1 MSSLFKKSDK
11 KFGVALGGGAALG
24 AAHVGVMKALM
35 EKRERPDA
43 ITGTS
48 IGSFVAAHIA
58 FGVPVEELEQIALD
72 LDWLDI
78 TSFKLS
84 KMGLLTNEKLGKRV
98 LSTIG
103 RVNIEDAEIPLRFIA
118 TDITSGK
125 KIELNEGP
133 LYKAVMAS
141 SCLPGIF
148 APVEWDDMLLVDGF
162 LCENVPVSP
171 LKNMGIR
178 NIVAVDLTTNRDYKR
193 PDDIID
199 VLSNTFDIGLNNMI
213 RQQNQ
218 DDDVQ
223 WIQPSLSAYNRA
235 DTSQTEKLIEEGY
248 RAALKSLDTR
258 SNRFW

>member
-1 MSSLFKKSDK
+1 MASLFKKPK
-11 KFGVALGGGAALG
+11 KKLGIALGGGAALG
-24 AAHVGVMKALM
+24 AAHVGIMKAFL
-35 EKRERPDA
+35 EKGKHPDA

-48 IGSFVAAHIA
+48 IGAFVAAHIA
-58 FGVPVEELEQIALD
+58 FGTPIDKLEEIALE

-84 KMGLLTNEKLGKRV
+84 KMGLLTNDNLGKKI
-98 LSTIG
+98 LDTIG
-103 RVNIEDAEIPLRFIA
+103 KVNIEDSDIPLCVIS
-118 TDITSGK
+118 TDITSGEK
-125 KIELNEGP
+125 VELTEGP

-162 LCENVPVSP
+162 LCENVPISP
-171 LKNMGIR
+171 LKKMGAE

-213 RQQNQ
+213 RQQIKEN
-218 DDDVQ
+218 DVQ
-223 WIQPSLSAYNRA
+223 WIQPSLSAYNKA
-235 DTSQTEKLIEEGY
+235 DTSQTKKLIEEGY
-248 RAALKSLDTR
+248 QSAMETLAEE
-258 SNRFW
+258 

>member
-1 MSSLFKKSDK
+1 MASLFNKSDEN
-11 KFGVALGGGAALG
+11 FGIALGGGAALG
-24 AAHVGVMKALM
+24 AAHVGIMRAFL
-35 EKRERPDA
+35 ERGKTPDA
-43 ITGTS
+43 ISGTS
-48 IGSFVAAHIA
+48 IGSFVGAHIG
-58 FGVPVEELEQIALD
+58 FGISVDELEDIALN
-72 LDWLDI
+72 LDWLDV

-84 KMGLLTNEKLGKRV
+84 KMGLLTNDKLGETI
-98 LSTIG
+98 LNTIG
-103 RVNIEDAEIPLRFIA
+103 RVNIEDAEIPLCFIA

-125 KIELNEGP
+125 KIELTEGP

-171 LKNMGIR
+171 LKNMGIH
-178 NIVAVDLTTNRDYKR
+178 NIVAVDLTTNRKYKR

-213 RQQNQ
+213 RQQTKGNE
-218 DDDVQ
+218 VE

-235 DTSQTEKLIEEGY
+235 DTTQTEKLIEEGY
-248 RAALKSLDTR
+248 KAAVRSLEP
-258 SNRFW
+258 NG

>member
-1 MSSLFKKSDK
+1 MGLFFKKSNN
-11 KFGVALGGGAALG
+11 KFGIALGGGAALG
-24 AAHVGVMKALM
+24 AAHVGIMKAFL
-35 EKRERPDA
+35 EKGKKPDA

-48 IGSFVAAHIA
+48 IGAFVAAHIA
-58 FGVPVEELEQIALD
+58 FGIPIEELKEIAID

-103 RVNIEDAEIPLRFIA
+103 RVNIEDAEIPLGFIA
-118 TDITSGK
+118 TDINTGN
-125 KIELNEGP
+125 KIELTEGP

-171 LKNMGIR
+171 LKKMGIKK
-178 NIVAVDLTTNRDYKR
+178 IIAVDLTTNRSYKK
-193 PDDIID
+193 PEDIID

-213 RQQNQ
+213 RQQIKENH
-218 DDDVQ
+218 VE
-223 WIQPSLSAYNRA
+223 WIQPSLSAYNKA
-235 DTSQTEKLIEEGY
+235 DTSQTKKLIEEGY
-248 RAALKSLDTR
+248 RAAKESLEVM
-258 SNRFW
+258 SK